1 MVLKAQWGTSWELE
15 ISKNPRFY
23 YMEKRGW
30 DQFVSDNVLGLKNE
44 FITFIHMGKMRFNVN
59 IYEQN
64 GMELLMPRKPLTMG
78 SSSKLCFY

>member
-1 MVLKAQWGTSWELE
+1 MVLEAQWGTSWELE

-30 DQFVSDNVLGLKNE
+30 DQFVSDNVLGQNE
-44 FITFIHMGKMRFNVN
+44 FITFIHKGKMKFNVN

-64 GMELLMPRKPLTMG
+64 GVELLVPRKLQTMG